1 LSRFVVML
9 GCFVVIMFWHYYS
22 CCCRAFRWP
31 KPPTALGRFWLRYSQ
46 VMDLSKMLSE
56 LRQERDGIDEAIAVL
71 ARLAAGQ
78 GKRRGRPPEWMA
90 VVKRRGRP
98 PGSKN
103 KAKA

>member
-1 LSRFVVML
+1 
-9 GCFVVIMFWHYYS
+9 
-22 CCCRAFRWP
+22 
-31 KPPTALGRFWLRYSQ
+31 
-46 VMDLSKMLSE
+46 MLSE

-98 PGSKN
+98 TGSKN